1 MLHIETGQTVGG
13 YQVTGFLGRGAFA
26 LVFAAED
33 PQGCR
38 VALKVGD
45 ESGGGRFLPRFAEV
59 TAERDPERISP
70 DETPAEALFLDPS
83 AGARAEVLDLR
94 EVDALLLAEAAML
107 EAAVGETVIGFQGI
121 LDFGGRPALILDL
134 LSGATLRER
143 MRSLEGVKLR
153 WILEVIQT
161 VERQIEEGIWT
172 CHGDI
177 KPENLIITDD
187 DQVRL
192 IDPAPSSGRADLI
205 LATPH
210 YNPFLKRGAKGDAQA
225 IAILLY
231 ELLCT
236 SLPFSQV
243 PWEFA
248 GMDLGKATVEDWEL
262 SRSYFLSYPRPRDVN
277 PRTPREL
284 ERAIYS
290 ALCDESYGL
299 GELRRDLEDFLL
311 A

>member
-1 MLHIETGQTVGG
+1 MLNIETGQTVGG
-13 YQVTGFLGRGAFA
+13 FQITGFLGRGAFA
-26 LVFAAED
+26 QVYAAED
-33 PQGCR
+33 QQGCR

-70 DETPAEALFLDPS
+70 DETPAEALFLDP
-83 AGARAEVLDLR
+83 AVGARAEVLDPH
-94 EVDALLLAEAAML
+94 EVDEMLLGEAMML
-107 EAAVGETVIGFQGI
+107 ERAVGQTVVGYQGLI
-121 LDFGGRPALILDL
+121 EVGGRPVLVLDL
-134 LSGATLRER
+134 LSGSTLRER

-153 WILEVIQT
+153 WILEVLQT
-161 VERQIEEGIWT
+161 VERQIGEGIWT

-192 IDPAPSSGRADLI
+192 LDPAPSSERVDLI
-205 LATPH
+205 VATPH
-210 YNPFLKRGAKGDAQA
+210 YNPFLRRDAKGDAQA
-225 IAILLY
+225 IAVLLY
-231 ELLCT
+231 ELLCNA
-236 SLPFSQV
+236 LPFSQV
-243 PWEFA
+243 PWEYA
-248 GMDLGKATVEDWEL
+248 GADASKLPVEDAEL

-277 PRTPREL
+277 PRVPREI

-299 GELRRDLEDFLL
+299 SELRKDLEDFLL
-311 A
+311 V